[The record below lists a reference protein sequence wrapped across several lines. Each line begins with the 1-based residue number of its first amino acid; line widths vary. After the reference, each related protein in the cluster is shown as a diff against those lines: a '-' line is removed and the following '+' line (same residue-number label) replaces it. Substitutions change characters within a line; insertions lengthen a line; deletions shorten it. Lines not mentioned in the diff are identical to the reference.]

1 MYDLGLSLDSSF
13 SMLSQSPR
21 CVAAFGGEDGDAHT
35 PGVLSSPAHSGLVFG
50 VLRNRVLFPVLL
62 STAQMRITRR
72 HQQTVS
78 AADDDLDVIT
88 TKK

>member
-35 PGVLSSPAHSGLVFG
+35 PGVLSSPLQ
-50 VLRNRVLFPVLL
+50 LL
-62 STAQMRITRR
+62 PSLP
-72 HQQTVS
+72 TVP
-78 AADDDLDVIT
+78 
-88 TKK
+88 